1 MNKDTRERFTLRI
14 PTRLF
19 QELQKEA
26 NEAGVST
33 NAYVLQILWMW
44 AEKKEERVGQKV
56 EYFHIFFFSILVSWI
71 TSKIIAVHYFK
82 IIDSYIEDIIQQLTE
97 AMEESKRQ

>member
-33 NAYVLQILWMW
+33 NAYVLQILWIW
-44 AEKKEERVGQKV
+44 AEKKEERVG
-56 EYFHIFFFSILVSWI
+56 
-71 TSKIIAVHYFK
+71 
-82 IIDSYIEDIIQQLTE
+82 
-97 AMEESKRQ
+97 